1 MTKAKN
7 FFSTVWPS
15 PEFQWGLNYSCYLL
29 VMWLVHL
36 AMISIIAFFHFQ
48 LGHGLSNVEDWV
60 SYNAWEILVI
70 TKLASFWIYYRF
82 LTIRVESRFPVRLM
96 LQRGFMPLGVRT
108 FLPLLFIP
116 LFLFL
121 VGAPKGVDAIHV
133 NWIKVLWS
141 YLGIGIFFGVDIFVF
156 LTLQEV
162 YPLSKKSHLIL
173 DLVCALMLSLASY
186 GIFPYVKGSRI
197 ILFTTL
203 FITAFFTHF
212 YERHKNWTL
221 PVLYLGFV
229 AAPLAALFGVDSV
242 WGGRFAPFQMQHQI
256 DPISCVVLVI
266 ALIIYRA
273 IAFRES
279 E

>member
-1 MTKAKN
+1 MTRN
-7 FFSTVWPS
+7 FIEAIWPS
-15 PEFQWGLNYSCYLL
+15 TKFQWGLHFASYLL

-48 LGHGLSNVEDWV
+48 LGHGLSNIEDWV

-70 TKLASFWIYYRF
+70 TKLTSFWAYYRF

-96 LQRGFMPLGVRT
+96 LQRGFMPLGLKT
-108 FLPLLFIP
+108 LLPLLFIGF
-116 LFLFL
+116 FLIL
-121 VGAPKGVDAIHV
+121 VGKPLAVDAIHV
-133 NWIKVLWS
+133 NWLKVLWS
-141 YLGIGIFFGVDIFVF
+141 YLGIAIFFGVDIFIF

-162 YPLSKKSHLIL
+162 YPLGKRSQLFL
-173 DLVCALMLSLASY
+173 DLLCALMLALASY

-221 PVLYLGFV
+221 PVLYLGLV
-229 AAPLAALFGVDSV
+229 AAPFAALFGVDSV
-242 WGGRFAPFQMQHQI
+242 WGGRFAPFQMESEVG
-256 DPISCVVLVI
+256 PIACLVLIV
-266 ALIIYRA
+266 ALIVYRA
-273 IAFRES
+273 LAFGENK
-279 E
+279 